1 MANTLAESI
10 EAAKRYV
17 TDAANFRL
25 EQEKEVTKRI
35 DEYKID
41 SAKEVARSAAQAEYE
56 QQIQSAK
63 EAQKYKEAALKKYN
77 QKVKKEEERLNKELE
92 KINNS
97 KKYKD
102 DNEKKK
108 ALKDAENKSKQTKA
122 QYAKELEAEDK
133 KADIFGET
141 AAKRNSRKTKLG
153 KLGTAVDTVSDLISG
168 NGQGGRKATLKSA
181 LISATNA
188 VGDFVDS
195 LKSTITQI
203 SGYKSSIDTRLQGSK
218 SETWEGS
225 YWDRIS
231 KDITGAAGIS
241 PLVKQSDIANK
252 VQSMV
257 SQGIAYNV
265 EQRAFLATISD
276 KIATTFESTNGTLA
290 RLVRIQQQDSTAARL
305 GMESALTSFLN
316 NMYETTEYMSDVM
329 SGIRNSLEEAEALMT
344 KEASTEFDYQVN
356 KWLGS
361 LYSVGMSSSA
371 VQSIGTALGDLAAGK
386 ISGITSD
393 GAGNLIVMAANNA
406 GLSVSDLLQDGL
418 DASNT
423 NKLMTAMVEYLK
435 GIYDDTNGSL
445 VLQQQYADVFGMTA
459 SDLKSLANLST
470 SDVKNTASNGLS
482 YSGMLS
488 QLNSMANSIYSR
500 TSQGELLTNLT
511 DNLKYTM
518 ASGIANNAALYS
530 TFMMAEMLDSVANG
544 IEFSLPLYLGT
555 GTAQTFKVSDIMKTG
570 ALTGGIISGIANM
583 IGSAGNGGIT
593 GSGLL
598 AAFGANSTT
607 SVTRGSG
614 SGLISTGG
622 ATYSSSGY
630 VGNASSGDV
639 YEKSMAD
646 TQESVN
652 SQVAEA
658 TEESNEAT
666 TTDINNNILL
676 MYQLLQDVTSGT
688 LSFKVDMGDQ
698 SSWSQVMHATY

>member
-1 MANTLAESI
+1 MAAVSP
-10 EAAKRYV
+10 YV
-17 TDAANFRL
+17 T
-25 EQEKEVTKRI
+25 Q
-35 DEYKID
+35 
-41 SAKEVARSAAQAEYE
+41 
-56 QQIQSAK
+56 
-63 EAQKYKEAALKKYN
+63 
-77 QKVKKEEERLNKELE
+77 
-92 KINNS
+92 
-97 KKYKD
+97 
-102 DNEKKK
+102 
-108 ALKDAENKSKQTKA
+108 
-122 QYAKELEAEDK
+122 
-133 KADIFGET
+133 
-141 AAKRNSRKTKLG
+141 
-153 KLGTAVDTVSDLISG
+153 
-168 NGQGGRKATLKSA
+168 
-181 LISATNA
+181 
-188 VGDFVDS
+188 
-195 LKSTITQI
+195 
-203 SGYKSSIDTRLQGSK
+203 SSIAS
-218 SETWEGS
+218 
-225 YWDRIS
+225 
-231 KDITGAAGIS
+231 
-241 PLVKQSDIANK
+241 K

-257 SQGIAYNV
+257 NQGISYNV

-276 KIATTFESTNGTLA
+276 KIATTFNETNGSLA

-329 SGIRNSLEEAEALMT
+329 SSIRGSLEEAEALMT

-361 LYSVGMSSSA
+361 LYSVGMSQSA

-470 SDVKNTASNGLS
+470 TDIKNTASNGLS
-482 YSGMLS
+482 YSGMLG
-488 QLNSMANSIYSR
+488 QLTLMAGTMWNR
-500 TSQGELLTNLT
+500 TSTGEMLTNLT

-518 ASGIANNAALYS
+518 AAGIGSNPALYAAY
-530 TFMMAEMLDSVANG
+530 TLGDILDSTVG
-544 IEFSLPLYLGT
+544 GMDFSLPTYMGT
-555 GTAQTFKVSDIMKTG
+555 GMSAQTFNVADILKTG
-570 ALTGGIISGIANM
+570 ALGGSIIQGVASMLGSMSSGGISGIDM
-583 IGSAGNGGIT
+583 LRTMGVYS
-593 GSGLL
+593 S
-598 AAFGANSTT
+598 NSV
-607 SVTRGSG
+607 SRGSG

-639 YEKSMAD
+639 YEKSMTD
-646 TQESVN
+646 TKDSAN

-658 TEESNEAT
+658 AEENNEAT

>member
-218 SETWEGS
+218 SET
-225 YWDRIS
+225 
-231 KDITGAAGIS
+231 
-241 PLVKQSDIANK
+241 
-252 VQSMV
+252 
-257 SQGIAYNV
+257 
-265 EQRAFLATISD
+265 
-276 KIATTFESTNGTLA
+276 
-290 RLVRIQQQDSTAARL
+290 
-305 GMESALTSFLN
+305 
-316 NMYETTEYMSDVM
+316 
-329 SGIRNSLEEAEALMT
+329 
-344 KEASTEFDYQVN
+344 
-356 KWLGS
+356 
-361 LYSVGMSSSA
+361 
-371 VQSIGTALGDLAAGK
+371 
-386 ISGITSD
+386 
-393 GAGNLIVMAANNA
+393 
-406 GLSVSDLLQDGL
+406 
-418 DASNT
+418 
-423 NKLMTAMVEYLK
+423 
-435 GIYDDTNGSL
+435 
-445 VLQQQYADVFGMTA
+445 
-459 SDLKSLANLST
+459 
-470 SDVKNTASNGLS
+470 
-482 YSGMLS
+482 
-488 QLNSMANSIYSR
+488 
-500 TSQGELLTNLT
+500 
-511 DNLKYTM
+511 
-518 ASGIANNAALYS
+518 
-530 TFMMAEMLDSVANG
+530 
-544 IEFSLPLYLGT
+544 
-555 GTAQTFKVSDIMKTG
+555 
-570 ALTGGIISGIANM
+570 
-583 IGSAGNGGIT
+583 
-593 GSGLL
+593 
-598 AAFGANSTT
+598 
-607 SVTRGSG
+607 
-614 SGLISTGG
+614 
-622 ATYSSSGY
+622 
-630 VGNASSGDV
+630 
-639 YEKSMAD
+639 
-646 TQESVN
+646 
-652 SQVAEA
+652 
-658 TEESNEAT
+658 
-666 TTDINNNILL
+666 
-676 MYQLLQDVTSGT
+676 
-688 LSFKVDMGDQ
+688 
-698 SSWSQVMHATY
+698 